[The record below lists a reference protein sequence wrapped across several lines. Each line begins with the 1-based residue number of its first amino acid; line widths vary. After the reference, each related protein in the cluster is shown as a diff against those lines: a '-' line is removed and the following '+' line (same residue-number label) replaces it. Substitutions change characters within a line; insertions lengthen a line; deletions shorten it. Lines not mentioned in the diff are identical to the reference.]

1 MLDGVARVGEKPSD
15 VGHGRGGGL
24 GAGLPVQ
31 VSRNHTDAPIAPEAV
46 AGLFEPFRRL
56 RDRTG
61 DGGFGL
67 GLAIVASIATAH
79 GGEAAAGALPDGGLS
94 VTVSLPARTGPPG

>member
-1 MLDGVARVGEKPSD
+1 VLTVRNTGQVIAA
-15 VGHGRGGGL
+15 
-24 GAGLPVQ
+24 GAV
-31 VSRNHTDAPIAPEAV
+31 D
-46 AGLFEPFRRL
+46 GLFQPFRRL

-79 GGEAAAGALPDGGLS
+79 GGEAAADARPDGGLT
-94 VTVSLPARTGPPG
+94 VTVSLPTRLTREPEGRCHP